1 MGEATA
7 LAAVLAVYQR
17 RGEVANDCLY
27 AEVKESLGFTDD
39 DYARRETIGRDT
51 RKHCVATRAIRWYQQ
66 SLRRMNLVERVPG
79 RRGVWRLRGALE
91 KELTPAAAGM
101 TLVGFSTQ
109 LGIALWSSCDVFKD
123 ITEPCALVLT
133 SPPYA
138 LAKPRRYGNPPERE
152 IVDFIVRSLEPI
164 VKNLLPGGSVVVVT
178 GNDVFV
184 SGTPARSLYVE
195 RLVLA
200 LHEELG
206 LALMDRLVW
215 HQKNKAPGPMAWAS
229 GTRQQLNVAY
239 EHCLWF
245 TNDPIRCFADNR
257 RVLMPHSEQHRKL
270 MEAGGERRDLS
281 SADGAYTLRAGRSF
295 AQSTPGRIPRNVLE
309 FTQHG
314 REIAEARRAV
324 RAFGLP
330 LHGAVMPLGLA
341 AFLIRFLTREGDL
354 VVDPF
359 GGFGT
364 TARAAED
371 AGRRWLM
378 TERIAEYV
386 VGQAIRL
393 RDAAGF
399 RNSIPLDLKQGLSF
413 A

>member
-1 MGEATA
+1 
-7 LAAVLAVYQR
+7 
-17 RGEVANDCLY
+17 
-27 AEVKESLGFTDD
+27 
-39 DYARRETIGRDT
+39 
-51 RKHCVATRAIRWYQQ
+51 
-66 SLRRMNLVERVPG
+66 
-79 RRGVWRLRGALE
+79 
-91 KELTPAAAGM
+91 
-101 TLVGFSTQ
+101 
-109 LGIALWSSCDVFKD
+109 
-123 ITEPCALVLT
+123 
-133 SPPYA
+133 
-138 LAKPRRYGNPPERE
+138 
-152 IVDFIVRSLEPI
+152 
-164 VKNLLPGGSVVVVT
+164 
-178 GNDVFV
+178 
-184 SGTPARSLYVE
+184 
-195 RLVLA
+195 
-200 LHEELG
+200 
-206 LALMDRLVW
+206 
-215 HQKNKAPGPMAWAS
+215 MAWAS